1 MFSAPQLFLA
11 NGILRKF
18 FMSGGWLPLSVRLA
32 VDLEFTAFQL
42 LLMGTAIELG
52 VLLGEVPTGVVADVF
67 SRKWSVVAGAAFL
80 AGAQLASG
88 LVADWHSYLITQFVW
103 GFGWTFITGA
113 EIAWVTDEIG
123 SAEEAEP
130 LLLRRGRYEFAA
142 IGAGIVFFGV
152 LSFLLPLATTVI
164 IAGALGL
171 VWSAFLAWAMQETGF
186 VPSRANHWSAF
197 RAILIEGARFTW
209 ATRGL
214 RVLGVVLV
222 VGGMAAEAMD
232 RLDVRRLEDLGL
244 SEGASPILVVGA
256 VIATRS
262 VLAWLVYRFFE
273 DRFAGRRVVS
283 AFSLLLAFVAVCAL
297 LLAHTP
303 ILAVAAVLLV
313 LQGGLLDMTNPLIK
327 TWTNALAPSSA
338 RATVH
343 SFIGQARAVGEILGG
358 VLLGITASVS
368 TLPIAW
374 TVAAGLFL
382 LAATHARS
390 ALASWPAQLRTGG
403 A

>member
-1 MFSAPQLFLA
+1 MFSAQQLFFA

-67 SRKWSVVAGAAFL
+67 SRKWSVVAGAASL

-88 LVADWHSYLITQFVW
+88 LVADWHSYLITQFLW

-113 EIAWVTDEIG
+113 EVAWVTDEIG
-123 SAEEAEP
+123 SAEQAEP

-142 IGAGIVFFGV
+142 VVAGIVFFGV
-152 LSFLLPLATTVI
+152 LSFLVPLTTAVI
-164 IAGALGL
+164 VAGALGL
-171 VWSAFLAWAMQETGF
+171 AWSVFLAWAMKETGF
-186 VPSRANHWSAF
+186 ESSRAHHWATFKATLSA
-197 RAILIEGARFTW
+197 GARFTW
-209 ATRGL
+209 STTGL

-232 RLDVRRLEDLGL
+232 RLNVRRLEDLGL
-244 SEGASPILVVGA
+244 SQDTSPILIVGA
-256 VIATRS
+256 VTLTQS

-273 DRFAGRRVVS
+273 DRFAGRRVIG
-283 AFSLLLAFVAVCAL
+283 AFSVLLALVGVCAL
-297 LLAHTP
+297 LLAQIP
-303 ILAVAAVLLV
+303 VLAIAAVLLV

-327 TWTNALAPSSA
+327 TWTNALAPSNV

-358 VLLGITASVS
+358 VLLGVTASLT
-368 TLPIAW
+368 TLPVAW
-374 TVAAGLFL
+374 TVAAGLFV
-382 LAATHARS
+382 LAAAHART
-390 ALASWPAQLRTGG
+390 ALSSWPTN
-403 A
+403 

>member
-1 MFSAPQLFLA
+1 MISAQRLFLA

-88 LVADWHSYLITQFVW
+88 LVAEWRAYLITQFVW
-103 GFGWTFITGA
+103 GIGWTFITGA

-123 SAEEAEP
+123 SAEQTEP

-142 IGAGIVFFGV
+142 VVAGIAFFGV
-152 LSFLLPLATTVI
+152 LSFLLPLTTTVI

-171 VWSAFLAWAMQETGF
+171 AWAAFLAWAMQETGF
-186 VPSRANHWSAF
+186 TRSQANHWSTF
-197 RAILIEGARFTW
+197 KDTLIAGARFTW
-209 ATRGL
+209 STHGL

-222 VGGMAAEAMD
+222 IGGMAAEAMD
-232 RLDVRRLEDLGL
+232 RLNVRRLEDIGL
-244 SEGASPILVVGA
+244 SEDASPILLVGA
-256 VIATRS
+256 IMLAKS
-262 VLAWLVYRFFE
+262 VLGWLVYRFFE

-283 AFSLLLAFVAVCAL
+283 AFSLLLALVGVCAL
-297 LLAHTP
+297 MLAHIP
-303 ILAVAAVLLV
+303 ILVLAAVLLV
-313 LQGGLLDMTNPLIK
+313 LQGGLLDMTNPLIG
-327 TWTNALAPSSA
+327 TWTNALAPSQA

-358 VLLGITASVS
+358 VLLGVTASLS
-368 TLPIAW
+368 TLPVAW
-374 TVAAGLFL
+374 TVAAGIFL
-382 LAATHARS
+382 LAAVHART
-390 ALASWPAQLRTGG
+390 ALLSWPT
-403 A
+403 